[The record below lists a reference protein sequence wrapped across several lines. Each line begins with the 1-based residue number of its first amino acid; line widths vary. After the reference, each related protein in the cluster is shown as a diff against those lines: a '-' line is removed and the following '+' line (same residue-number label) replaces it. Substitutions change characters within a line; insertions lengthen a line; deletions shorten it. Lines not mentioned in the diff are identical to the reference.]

1 MNHKLQLRTL
11 LASLNEGDLF
21 KVLDG
26 YITLSNAKGNL
37 LQVFLVSLQ
46 NQNKISR
53 RFRSQ

>member
-26 YITLSNAKGNL
+26 YITLSNAKL
-37 LQVFLVSLQ
+37 EKST
-46 NQNKISR
+46 KEISYKC
-53 RFRSQ
+53 F